1 MNKIRNKVIGL
12 AGLATAISSGAFA
25 ETGATSSAP
34 KWAQELS
41 ADSFDSILGSV
52 APIALAVVFGVAG
65 VRVAIKLINR
75 GAGK

>member
-1 MNKIRNKVIGL
+1 MNKIRNKILGL
-12 AGLATAISSGAFA
+12 GALATAVSSGAFA
-25 ETGATSSAP
+25 EGATATAP
-34 KWAQELS
+34 DWATKLS
-41 ADSFDSILGSV
+41 ADSFDAILGKV

>member
-1 MNKIRNKVIGL
+1 MNKIRNKILGL
-12 AGLATAISSGAFA
+12 GALATAVSSGAFA
-25 ETGATSSAP
+25 SGGSTTTAPDWATN
-34 KWAQELS
+34 LS
-41 ADSFDSILGSV
+41 ADSFDAILSKV

>member
-1 MNKIRNKVIGL
+1 MNKIRNKILGL
-12 AGLATAISSGAFA
+12 GALATAVSSGAFA
-25 ETGATSSAP
+25 NAGSTTTAP
-34 KWAQELS
+34 DWAEKLS
-41 ADSFDSILGSV
+41 ADSFDAILGKV

>member
-1 MNKIRNKVIGL
+1 MKKIL
-12 AGLATAISSGAFA
+12 AIPAVAAVASMASTTPAAPTWAT
-25 ETGATSSAP
+25 T
-34 KWAQELS
+34 LS
-41 ADSFDSILGSV
+41 AGQFDAILGEV